1 MRDTIFALSSGAPP
15 AGVAIIRA
23 SGPGVRFGLET
34 LSGCVPAPR
43 VARFGNI
50 RDRDGKLLDRGLVL
64 FFPAPHSFTGEDVA
78 EFHVHGSRASVAA
91 VLAALND
98 MDGFRQ
104 AEPGEFTRQAFD
116 NGRMDLTAI
125 EGLSDLIRA
134 ETDSQRSQA
143 LFQAEGGLRNLY
155 QDWAKR
161 LTRARAMIEAE
172 LDFADEEDVPGSIAD
187 QIWSEM
193 DELMVEIKRHL
204 SMSSAAEIVRQG
216 YRIALIGPPNT
227 GKSSLLNYL
236 AQRDVAIVS
245 DTPGTTRD
253 VLETRL
259 DLDGR
264 LVVIQDTAGLRES
277 VDAVEVEGIR
287 RSMLVARQ
295 ADLIL
300 DLQDIDKAQDVQPDV
315 AGGEFEDKCV
325 RVWTKADKAPGK
337 EHSFGVSDLAIS
349 TVTGKGIESL
359 LALISRRLD
368 DLESKPDDGL
378 PTRPRHV
385 ALLKQAVADIESAMS
400 MVGAPVEVRAECL
413 RQAGNNL
420 GKITGT
426 VDVENLLGVI
436 FSEFCV
442 GK

>member
-1 MRDTIFALSSGAPP
+1 LSVRG
-15 AGVAIIRA
+15 IA
-23 SGPGVRFGLET
+23 SR
-34 LSGCVPAPR
+34 
-43 VARFGNI
+43 
-50 RDRDGKLLDRGLVL
+50 
-64 FFPAPHSFTGEDVA
+64 
-78 EFHVHGSRASVAA
+78 
-91 VLAALND
+91 
-98 MDGFRQ
+98 
-104 AEPGEFTRQAFD
+104 
-116 NGRMDLTAI
+116 
-125 EGLSDLIRA
+125 
-134 ETDSQRSQA
+134 
-143 LFQAEGGLRNLY
+143 
-155 QDWAKR
+155 
-161 LTRARAMIEAE
+161 
-172 LDFADEEDVPGSIAD
+172 
-187 QIWSEM
+187 
-193 DELMVEIKRHL
+193 
-204 SMSSAAEIVRQG
+204 
-216 YRIALIGPPNT
+216 LIGPPNT
-227 GKSSLLNYL
+227 GKSSSAELPLRK
-236 AQRDVAIVS
+236 RDVAIVS
-245 DTPGTTRD
+245 DTPWNDAGCGWRF
-253 VLETRL
+253 RL

-277 VDAVEVEGIR
+277 VDAIEVEGIR

-300 DLQDIDKAQDVQPDV
+300 DLQDIDKAQDVKPDV

-325 RVWTKADKAPGK
+325 RVWTKADKAPAK
-337 EHSFGVSDLAIS
+337 EHGFGASDLVIS